1 MRIAIIGYSGSGKST
16 LAGLY
21 GKAHGLP
28 VLHMDTAHWLP
39 GWQERPKEERASI
52 VRKFLDENESWVID
66 GNYSGVFYDE
76 RMEKADRII
85 FMNFNRFTC
94 LYRAWKRKV
103 KYSGKSRPDMTE
115 GCNEKLDREFA
126 MWILRD
132 SRTKKALD
140 RYRSEKEKYPEKFIE
155 IRSQRELDAY
165 IKKENLN

>member
-16 LAGLY
+16 LAGLF

-28 VLHMDTAHWLP
+28 VLHLDTAHWLP
-39 GWQERPKEERASI
+39 GWKERAKEERAAI
-52 VRKFLDENESWVID
+52 VRGFLDENENWVID

-103 KYSGKSRPDMTE
+103 QYSGKSRPDMTE
-115 GCNEKLDREFA
+115 GCNEKLDKEFA

-132 SRTKKALD
+132 SRTKRALD
-140 RYRSEKEKYPEKFIE
+140 RYRSVKEKYPEKFIE
-155 IRSQRELDAY
+155 IRNQRELNAY
-165 IKKENLN
+165 IRKENLN

>member
-21 GKAHGLP
+21 GKKLNIP
-28 VLHMDTAHWLP
+28 VLHLDTAHWLP
-39 GWQERPKEERASI
+39 GWQERPKEERAAI
-52 VRKFLDENESWVID
+52 VRRFLDENESWVID
-66 GNYSGVFYDE
+66 GNYSGVFYEE
-76 RMEKADRII
+76 RMEKADRIL

-94 LYRAWKRKV
+94 LYRAWKRKNM
-103 KYSGKSRPDMTE
+103 YLGKTRPDMTE

-140 RYRSEKEKYPEKFIE
+140 RYRGVKEKYPEKFVE
-155 IRSQRELDAY
+155 IHNQRELNAY
-165 IKKENLN
+165 IKNENLN

>member
-39 GWQERPKEERASI
+39 GWQERPKEERAAI